1 MKVAT
6 PNKTFSVDE
15 TASCWE
21 KMPSGTVIA
30 GEEKSVPG
38 FKASRD
44 RLMLSLGADA
54 AGDVQLKPV
63 LVYRS
68 RNPRAPKD
76 PAKSPLPGL
85 YRRSSKAW
93 MTAHLF
99 TTWLTEC
106 SEPSV
111 ET

>member
-1 MKVAT
+1 MAT

-30 GEEKSVPG
+30 GEKSVPG

-44 RLMLSLGADA
+44 RLTLSLGANA
-54 AGDVQLKPV
+54 AGDLKLNPV
-63 LVYRS
+63 LMYQS

-76 PAKSPLPGL
+76 PAKTPLPGL
-85 YRRSSKAW
+85 YRGSSRTT
-93 MTAHLF
+93 MHLF
-99 TTWLTEC
+99 TTWLTEY